1 MYLNVFASF
10 TVGLVVLVLGTFGL
24 LQWLDVSAG
33 TFLDWVIGGATFWWL
48 MVIVTVPWN
57 IYFQAKQVL
66 AEAEQSQEKSQDKS
80 IPIDQKKLN
89 YVQTLAQR
97 SLPLA
102 ILLHIL
108 SAIALYTLAI
118 TGISAVGYV
127 GSGAALLLTVLR
139 PAIRAYEYI
148 LVRLGMVRQ
157 EFLYPREDVWEL
169 RGRVDSLEAN
179 INAIQQE
186 FNLENPQALAVKQN
200 RNFEAIR
207 HDLTQLAAA
216 MESLKSTN
224 QAQHEQLA
232 KESQNAIAQ
241 ITEDGEFLNHVREI
255 IRFFKK
261 A

>member
-10 TVGLVVLVLGTFGL
+10 TVGLVVLVLGAFGL

-66 AEAEQSQEKSQDKS
+66 AEAEQSQDKN
-80 IPIDQKKLN
+80 IIIDRKKLD
-89 YVQTLAQR
+89 YVQTLAKR

-148 LVRLGMVRQ
+148 SVRLGMVRE
-157 EFLYPREDVWEL
+157 EFRYPREDVWEL

-179 INAIQQE
+179 LNAIQQE
-186 FNLENPQALAVKQN
+186 FNLENPQALVVKQT
-200 RNFEAIR
+200 RNFDALR

-216 MESLKSTN
+216 LESLKSTN
-224 QAQHEQLA
+224 QAQHEQLS
-232 KESQNAIAQ
+232 KDSLRAIAQ

-261 A
+261 V

>member
-10 TVGLVVLVLGTFGL
+10 TVGLVVLVLGAFGL

-57 IYFQAKQVL
+57 VYFQAKQVL
-66 AEAEQSQEKSQDKS
+66 AEAEQSQDKN
-80 IPIDQKKLN
+80 IAIDQKKLN
-89 YVQTLAQR
+89 YVQTLAKR

-148 LVRLGMVRQ
+148 SVRLGMVRE
-157 EFLYPREDVWEL
+157 EFRYPREDVWEL
-169 RGRVDSLEAN
+169 RGRVDALEAN
-179 INAIQQE
+179 LNAIQQE
-186 FNLENPQALAVKQN
+186 FNLENPQALVVKQS
-200 RNFEAIR
+200 RNFDALR
-207 HDLTQLAAA
+207 HNLTQLAAA
-216 MESLKSTN
+216 LESLKSTN